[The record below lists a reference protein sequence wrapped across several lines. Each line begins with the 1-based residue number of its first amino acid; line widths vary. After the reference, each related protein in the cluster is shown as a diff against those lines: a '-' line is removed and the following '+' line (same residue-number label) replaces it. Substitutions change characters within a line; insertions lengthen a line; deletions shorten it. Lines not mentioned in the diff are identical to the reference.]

1 MIGGY
6 IMIPI
11 VRIFIMLSVF
21 ALCLYALSALRLEV
35 LFRKN
40 STTQI
45 QLFYVLLAMALA
57 YLVSQY
63 LFGLQF

>member
-1 MIGGY
+1 
-6 IMIPI
+6 MIPI
-11 VRIFIMLSVF
+11 VRIFIMLATF
-21 ALCLYALSALRLEV
+21 ALCLYALSALRLEG

-40 STTQI
+40 STVQI
-45 QLFYVLLAMALA
+45 QLFYILLAMALA